1 MGGELHSRLLGH
13 GNDIFEKSLQSPPE
27 FFMGNRGQVAGGCV
41 AVVHHIPD
49 RPIRDRHLF
58 DGTVHPHGDGIAAP
72 AEGRSHGPHTPRQT
86 EVVTEYRDAG
96 FAKPAND
103 ALHLLDLLRTLGTIE
118 QNIVPVR
125 RVDILNRGEDQP
137 RFLNLRAKGPEFL
150 YRPKFIRDFL
160 PNPQGSYFEPVG
172 LIVARV
178 AKGPG

>member
-72 AEGRSHGPHTPRQT
+72 QRDAHTAAYARQT

-150 YRPKFIRDFL
+150 YRPKFIRISCKSPRFV
-160 PNPQGSYFEPVG
+160 F
-172 LIVARV
+172 
-178 AKGPG
+178 